1 MVNKWTMAIILVIF
15 VLVLPASTCW
25 AGGQEEASTTQK
37 VVTFWF
43 PGGAGQEEHFRSV
56 GRDFEEKY
64 PDVRIE
70 ITALPPDPNDID
82 AKLNAGKLSGTF
94 PDVFSSYLGLV
105 GTRGAKGDFEVLD
118 NYINQWEEKDDI
130 LESALDLGRYKGDA
144 VAIGFFP
151 APKLVPYRKDFFS
164 ESGIDPETPPVS
176 WEQMAEY
183 ARKLTV
189 RDASGRVTRA
199 GMDIP
204 SSTPATVFIE
214 PWMRS
219 NGSMVID
226 EINLKPSWT
235 DQGAVEA
242 LEFITNLYNENVSIP
257 HNLQKWMEHPFSM
270 KKGAIGFLLASVL
283 TNMFADDPG
292 IKEKIGYIPV
302 MGRKKKV
309 SFCGYRLF
317 TIGADSK
324 VKEEAWDF
332 ITFMMSEEQMWKRY
346 EDLKITPVRK
356 SMQDRFIKDDPLF
369 NESQMEYIKYGKGKA
384 ITPWLGIANK
394 YLSKAYEE
402 AINGMKT
409 PEQALRDAESG
420 LLDEIKKFDF

>member
-1 MVNKWTMAIILVIF
+1 MANKSTVILVVF
-15 VLVLPASTCW
+15 VLLLSSAAGW
-25 AGGQEEASTTQK
+25 AGPQKEEVVAQK
-37 VVTFWF
+37 TVTFWF
-43 PGGAGQEEHFRSV
+43 PGGAGQEEHFGSV
-56 GRDFEEKY
+56 GKDFEASFPNLK
-64 PDVRIE
+64 VE
-70 ITALPPDPNDID
+70 ITALPPDPNDIE

-94 PDVFSSYLGLV
+94 PDVFSAYLGLV

-118 NYINQWEEKDDI
+118 DYIQVWDEKDDI
-130 LESALDLGRYKGDA
+130 LESALELGRYKGDA

-151 APKLVPYRKDFFS
+151 APKLVPYRKDFFA
-164 ESGIDPETPPVS
+164 ESGIDPEKPPLT

-189 RDASGRVTRA
+189 RDSSGKVIRA

-226 EINLKPSWT
+226 EVNLKPSWT
-235 DQGAVEA
+235 DPGAIEA

-257 HNLQKWMEHPFSM
+257 HNLQKWMEHPFSL

-292 IKEKIGYIPV
+292 IKEKIGYTPV

-324 VKEEAWDF
+324 VTDEAWEF
-332 ITFMMSEEQMWKRY
+332 VKFMMSKEQMWKRY
-346 EDLKITPVRK
+346 QDLKITPVRK
-356 SMQDRFIKDDPLF
+356 SMQEQFISDDPLF
-369 NESQMEYIKYGKGKA
+369 NESQMEYIIHGKGKA

-402 AINGMKT
+402 ALNRVKT
-409 PEQALRDAESG
+409 PEQALRDAEAG
-420 LLDEIKKFDF
+420 LLDEIEKFGF